1 MLNSTLKLAL
11 LCIALSPLCA
21 GGATAPPRSSFE
33 IRNVTVINPGEAAV
47 LSHMTVEVAN
57 GKIVRVVHTANPA
70 SHAVQS
76 NANRIDGTGKFLI
89 PGLWD
94 MHVHSAFGTWL
105 PGGKEVILPLFVA
118 NGITGVRDMGSEL
131 PVVRAWKHDIADG
144 SMLGPRMVIAGP
156 MLDGPI
162 PRFPASVSIKTPEDA
177 RNAVDRL
184 QQQGADF
191 IKIQSL
197 IPRDAFFAAAEQA
210 KKDKIV
216 FAGHVPDAIR
226 ASEAAT
232 AGEKSIEH
240 YTGVFEGCSTQEDA
254 LLHGPKGP
262 RKVVESYD
270 PARAKALIALFKRE
284 GTWQVPT
291 LVWERG
297 QWLIDKSDFSH
308 PPLARY
314 VPPYWRDK
322 TWHQFTDDI
331 LKDMDT
337 DPIAYR
343 ERFVQM
349 EMDMTLAMHKAGIPF
364 MAGTDTAAGVYVV
377 PGFSLH
383 DELALFVQAGLTP
396 MEALQTATSNPA
408 RYLGTEQTM
417 GSISPGKIAD
427 LVLLD
432 SDPVADIHA
441 TRKIAAV
448 VLDGRYLSRADLDH
462 ILDHVAEVSQ
472 TIH

>member
-1 MLNSTLKLAL
+1 MSKLKLAL
-11 LCIALSPLCA
+11 LCLLVSPLCGRA
-21 GGATAPPRSSFE
+21 ASTPPRSSLE
-33 IRNVTVINPGEAAV
+33 IRNVTVINPGESAV
-47 LSHMTVEVAN
+47 LPHMTVEVAD
-57 GKIVRVVHTANPA
+57 GKIVRVIHAANTA
-70 SHAVQS
+70 SHPAQRK
-76 NANRIDGTGKFLI
+76 ANSVDGTGKFLI

-131 PVVRAWKHDIADG
+131 DTVRAWKHDIAQG
-144 SMLGPRMVIAGP
+144 TMLGPRMVIAGP
-156 MLDGPI
+156 MLDGPV

-177 RNAVDRL
+177 RAAVDRL
-184 QQQGADF
+184 QRDGADF

-197 IPRDAFFAAAEQA
+197 IPRDAFFAAADEA
-210 KKDKIV
+210 KKDRIV

-240 YTGVFEGCSTQEDA
+240 YTGVFEGCSSNEDA

-270 PARAKALIALFKRE
+270 PERAKALIALFKRE

-322 TWHQFTDDI
+322 TWREFTRDI

-349 EMDMTLAMHKAGIPF
+349 EMQMTLAMHKAGIPF
-364 MAGTDTAAGVYVV
+364 MAGTDTAPGVWVV

-383 DELALFVQAGLTP
+383 DELALFVQAGMTP

-408 RYLGTEQTM
+408 RYLGTERTM
-417 GSISPGKIAD
+417 GSIAPGKVAD
-427 LVLLD
+427 LVLLN

-441 TRKIAAV
+441 TKKIAAV

-462 ILDHVAEVSQ
+462 VLEHVAEVSQ
-472 TIH
+472 TIQ

>member
-1 MLNSTLKLAL
+1 MHTLKLAL
-11 LCIALSPLCA
+11 LCVLLSPLY
-21 GGATAPPRSSFE
+21 GRGAAVPPHSSFE
-33 IRNVTVINPGEAAV
+33 IRNVTVINPGESAV
-47 LSHMTVEVAN
+47 LPNMTVEVAN
-57 GKIVRVVHTANPA
+57 RKIVRVFHTGDAA
-70 SHAVQS
+70 SHPAKSKVKS
-76 NANRIDGTGKFLI
+76 IDGRGKFLI

-105 PGGKEVILPLFVA
+105 PGGKDVILPLFVA

-131 PVVRAWKHDIADG
+131 EVVRAWKHDIAQG
-144 SMLGPRMVIAGP
+144 TMLGPRMVIAGP
-156 MLDGPI
+156 MLDGPV

-177 RNAVDRL
+177 RAAVDRL

-197 IPRDAFFAAAEQA
+197 IPRDAFFAAAEEA
-210 KKDKIV
+210 KKDRIV

-226 ASEAAT
+226 ASEAAM

-240 YTGVFEGCSTQEDA
+240 YTGVFEGCSTNEDA

-270 PARAKALIALFKRE
+270 PERAKALIALFVRE
-284 GTWQVPT
+284 RTWQVPT

-314 VPPYWRDK
+314 VPPYWRDN
-322 TWHQFTDDI
+322 TWRQFTEDI

-337 DPIAYR
+337 DPIVYR

-349 EMDMTLAMHKAGIPF
+349 EMAMTLAMHKAGVPF
-364 MAGTDTAAGVYVV
+364 MAGTDTAPGVYVV

-383 DELALFVQAGLTP
+383 DELALFVQAGLTT

-408 RYLGTEQTM
+408 RYLGTERTM
-417 GSISPGKIAD
+417 GSIAPGKVAD
-427 LVLLD
+427 LVMLD
-432 SDPVADIHA
+432 RDPVADIHA
-441 TRKIAAV
+441 TTKIAAV
-448 VLDGRYLSRADLDH
+448 VLDGRYLTRQALDH
-462 ILDHVAEVSQ
+462 ILDHVAQVSQ

>member
-1 MLNSTLKLAL
+1 MSMHTLKLGL
-11 LCIALSPLCA
+11 LCVLALPLCSK
-21 GGATAPPRSSFE
+21 GASIAPRTAFE
-33 IRNVTVINPGEAAV
+33 IRNVTVINPGQSAV
-47 LSHMTVEVAN
+47 SPHMTVEVAS
-57 GKIVRVVHTANPA
+57 GKIVRVFHTTDIA
-70 SHAVQS
+70 SPRAS
-76 NANRIDGTGKFLI
+76 KSKSIDGTGKYLI

-105 PGGKEVILPLFVA
+105 PGGKDVILPLFVA

-131 PVVRAWKHDIADG
+131 DVVSAWKHNIAQG
-144 SMLGPRMVIAGP
+144 TMLGPRMVIAGP
-156 MLDGPI
+156 MLDGPV

-177 RNAVDRL
+177 RSAVDRL

-197 IPRDAFFAAAEQA
+197 IPRDAFFAAADEA
-210 KKDKIV
+210 KKDRIV

-270 PARAKALIALFKRE
+270 PERAKALIALFVRE

-322 TWHQFTDDI
+322 TWRQFTDDI

-349 EMDMTLAMHKAGIPF
+349 EMEMTLAMHKAGIPF
-364 MAGTDTAAGVYVV
+364 MAGTDTAPGVYVV

-396 MEALQTATSNPA
+396 MESLQTATSNPA
-408 RYLGTEQTM
+408 RYLGTEHTM
-417 GSISPGKIAD
+417 GSIAPGKVAD

-432 SDPVADIHA
+432 SDPVADINA
-441 TRKIAAV
+441 SRKIAAV

-462 ILDHVAEVSQ
+462 ILDHVAKVSQ
-472 TIH
+472 TIQ